1 MARWPEQAAA
11 SEVGAEAR
19 VTFRRM
25 SEDAEPKREIP
36 AAVQWV
42 DEASQPFFDWVM
54 GDRSLAL
61 QTLERWMHRPSSE
74 VSIERVVLLE
84 DTRPVGGFVALS
96 ATALARCRRADA
108 LAAALA
114 APPDQRS
121 LLIQRF
127 GVGRALFPE
136 VHPDALY
143 LSRMGVLP
151 AARGQGRGRAIVR
164 HFLELGMRQGL
175 RRFALD
181 VWSGNVGA
189 LELYRS
195 FGFRATGENHAPQA
209 GLTYVRM
216 DWQGAPAALRNGSS
230 ADAT

>member
-11 SEVGAEAR
+11 SEVGAEVR
-19 VTFRRM
+19 VTFRRL
-25 SEDAEPKREIP
+25 SEEADPTREIP
-36 AAVQWV
+36 VAVHWV
-42 DEASQPFFDWVM
+42 REASQPFFDWVM
-54 GDRSLAL
+54 SDRSLAL
-61 QTLERWMHRPSSE
+61 PTLERWMHRASSE

-84 DTRPVGGFVALS
+84 DTRRPVGGFLALS

-114 APPDQRS
+114 ASPDQRS

-127 GVGRALFPE
+127 RVGRALFPE
-136 VHPDALY
+136 VPSDALY

-164 HFLELGMRQGL
+164 HFLELGMRQGF
-175 RRFALD
+175 RRFMLD
-181 VWSGNVGA
+181 VWSGDVIA

-195 FGFRATGENHAPQA
+195 FGFRAMSENHAPDA
-209 GLTYVRM
+209 RMTYVRM
-216 DWQGAPAALRNGSS
+216 ALGDKR
-230 ADAT
+230 